1 MEAGAANGR
10 YFEEFEVGEELTT
23 TGRTISEA
31 MVDTFAGVTGDF
43 SYAHTD
49 AVAMQSTEFGER
61 IAHGLLSL
69 CVMQGLMW
77 QTGYS
82 SHTGIATLAWD
93 ALRFPAPV
101 RFGDTVRARFKIREK
116 RPSASRPEVGILIEE
131 CTLLNQRDEVVV
143 SGDHVLMVRRRP
155 AG

>member
-1 MEAGAANGR
+1 MSGHGR

-31 MVDTFAGVTGDF
+31 MVDAFAGVTGDF

-49 AVAMQSTEFGER
+49 EVAMQDTEFGRR

-82 SHTGIATLAWD
+82 SQTGVATLAWD

-116 RPSASRPEVGILIEE
+116 RPSRSRPEVGILIEE
-131 CTLLNQRDEVVV
+131 CVLLNQRDEVVLT
-143 SGDHVLMVRRRP
+143 GEHVLMVRRRP
-155 AG
+155 

>member
-1 MEAGAANGR
+1 MRGR
-10 YFEEFEVGEELTT
+10 YFEDFTVGEEIVT

-31 MVDTFAGVTGDF
+31 MVDAFAGVTGDF

-49 AVAMQSTEFGER
+49 EAAMQDTEFGER

-69 CVMQGLMW
+69 CVLQGLMW
-77 QTGYS
+77 QTG
-82 SHTGIATLAWD
+82 HTSQTVMATLGWEAIK
-93 ALRFPAPV
+93 FPAPV
-101 RFGDTVRARFKIREK
+101 RFGDTLRARWAIREV
-116 RPSASRPEVGILIEE
+116 RPSRSRPEAGILIEE

-155 AG
+155 AP

>member
-1 MEAGAANGR
+1 
-10 YFEEFEVGEELTT
+10 
-23 TGRTISEA
+23 
-31 MVDTFAGVTGDF
+31 MVDAFAGVTGDF

-49 AVAMQSTEFGER
+49 EIAMQSTEFGGR

-82 SHTGIATLAWD
+82 SQTGIATLGWD
-93 ALRFPAPV
+93 ALIFPAPV
-101 RFGDTVRARFKIREK
+101 RFGDTVHARFTIREM
-116 RPSASRPEVGILIEE
+116 RPSGSRPEVGILIEE
-131 CTLLNQRDEVVV
+131 CTLLNQRDQVVV

-155 AG
+155 

>member
-1 MEAGAANGR
+1 MTAGQIRGR
-10 YFEEFEVGEELTT
+10 YFEDFTVGEELVS

-31 MVDTFAGVTGDF
+31 LVDAFAGVTGDF

-49 AVAMQSTEFGER
+49 EVAMQSTEFGER

-82 SHTGIATLAWD
+82 SQTGVATLSWEAI
-93 ALRFPAPV
+93 RFPAPV
-101 RFGDTVRARFKIREK
+101 RFGDTVQARFTIREK
-116 RPSASRPEVGILIEE
+116 RPSNSRPEVGILIEE
-131 CTLLNQRDEVVV
+131 CTLINQHDQVVV
-143 SGDHVLMVRRRP
+143 SADHVLMVRRRP